1 MLDYQIPQSLWG
13 QAWRCSFSSSS
24 SDSDAWPFWKSINY
38 MTSWVLEGKHVEIQ
52 IHETWL
58 PRASSPHPGL
68 RTLNAAM
75 GTSQNSQGEADQVA
89 FP

>member
-1 MLDYQIPQSLWG
+1 
-13 QAWRCSFSSSS
+13 
-24 SDSDAWPFWKSINY
+24 
-38 MTSWVLEGKHVEIQ
+38 MTNWVLEGKHVEIQ

-75 GTSQNSQGEADQVA
+75 GLSQNSQGEADQAA